1 MTRKDVAIIGG
12 SFDPVHNAHIEMIK
26 YLVDNYIVDEVLVLP
41 SYYSPHKDNESIS
54 SFEDRVNML
63 NIALK
68 DIKNTYIDTFEE
80 EYYKIYNTKTY
91 TYEVLK
97 ALKKKYLNMRFH
109 FVVGFDSIK
118 AIKTWYKYKDL
129 LAEYWFYIFDRE
141 DNEFKTMEQKK
152 YYLDN
157 LGKNLG
163 IKFIYELLDVKIS
176 NISSTE
182 IRGML
187 NDIIA
192 NREKLLNIINKDVLK
207 YIEEKRLYGIH

>member
-1 MTRKDVAIIGG
+1 
-12 SFDPVHNAHIEMIK
+12 
-26 YLVDNYIVDEVLVLP
+26 
-41 SYYSPHKDNESIS
+41 
-54 SFEDRVNML
+54 
-63 NIALK
+63 
-68 DIKNTYIDTFEE
+68 
-80 EYYKIYNTKTY
+80 
-91 TYEVLK
+91 
-97 ALKKKYLNMRFH
+97 
-109 FVVGFDSIK
+109 
-118 AIKTWYKYKDL
+118 
-129 LAEYWFYIFDRE
+129 
-141 DNEFKTMEQKK
+141 MEQKK

>member
-1 MTRKDVAIIGG
+1 MTKKDVAIIGG
-12 SFDPVHNAHIEMIK
+12 SFDPVHNGHIEMIK

-54 SFEDRVNML
+54 SFNDRINML
-63 NIALK
+63 NLAIK
-68 DIKNTYIDTFEE
+68 DIKNTYINTFEE
-80 EYYKIYNTKTY
+80 EYYKINNSKTY
-91 TYEVLK
+91 TYEVLN

-118 AIKTWYKYKDL
+118 NINTWHRYKELLKD
-129 LAEYWFYIFDRE
+129 YWFYIFDRE
-141 DNEFKTMEQKK
+141 DDEFKTIAQKK

-163 IKFIYELLDVKIS
+163 IKFIYELLDTKIS

-182 IRGML
+182 IREML
-187 NDIIA
+187 KDIDQ
-192 NREKLLNIINKDVLK
+192 NRNNILKLIDIDVLK
-207 YIEEKRLYGIH
+207 YIEENKLYGIH

>member
-1 MTRKDVAIIGG
+1 MTKKDVAIIGG
-12 SFDPVHNAHIEMIK
+12 SFDPVHNGHIEMIK

-54 SFEDRVNML
+54 SFNDRVNML
-63 NIALK
+63 NLAIK
-68 DIKNTYIDTFEE
+68 DIKNTYINTFEE
-80 EYYKIYNTKTY
+80 EYYKINNSKTY
-91 TYEVLK
+91 TYEVLN

-118 AIKTWYKYKDL
+118 NINTWHRYKELLKD
-129 LAEYWFYIFDRE
+129 YWFYIFDRE
-141 DNEFKTMEQKK
+141 DDEFKTISQKK

-163 IKFIYELLDVKIS
+163 IKFIYELLDTKIS

-182 IRGML
+182 IREML
-187 NDIIA
+187 KNITQNRNNILKLIDI
-192 NREKLLNIINKDVLK
+192 DVLK
-207 YIEEKRLYGIH
+207 YIEENKLYGIH